1 MNLHRYSLRALTG
14 DYLRAAAGLAITG
27 GPLLLLD
34 VAGGVAVVLGALSGL
49 FAIFGARTAWRHGTV
64 LETTAD
70 ALVQRGPV
78 RREIRWADMTGC
90 RLDHF
95 ALRREGAVGWMQLGI
110 EGAGRKIR
118 VESTIG
124 DFSRIAAAAASA
136 AATRDLELT
145 DITTVNFRALGLATP
160 MRPIGESA
168 A

>member
-1 MNLHRYSLRALTG
+1 MSLHRYSLRALAG
-14 DYLRAAAGLAITG
+14 DYLRAATGLAITG
-27 GPLLLLD
+27 GPLFLLD
-34 VAGGVAVVLGALSGL
+34 VAGAVAIVLGGLSVL

-64 LETTAD
+64 LELTPD

-95 ALRREGAVGWMQLGI
+95 ALRREEATGWMQLGI

-118 VESTIG
+118 VESTIS
-124 DFSRIAAAAASA
+124 DFSLIAAAAASA
-136 AATRDLELT
+136 AATHGMELT
-145 DITTVNFRALGLATP
+145 DITAGNFHALGHAIPT
-160 MRPIGESA
+160 RPIGQNA